1 MSWNEG
7 LGESLAVELHN
18 ILFLS
23 SRCHVLTPGGT
34 VTYRSQVR
42 MQINMS
48 SVLSSKYML
57 VTHLAYVACD
67 GIWNP
72 FNTAQANCTDFS

>member
-7 LGESLAVELHN
+7 LGESLAVDLYS

-34 VTYRSQVR
+34 VTCRSQVR
-42 MQINMS
+42 IQINMS
-48 SVLSSKYML
+48 SVRSSKYML
-57 VTHLAYVACD
+57 VTHLAYIACD
-67 GIWNP
+67 GICNP
-72 FNTAQANCTDFS
+72 FSTAQANCTDFS